1 MFPGPVTVTPVVTDA
16 TQPNDVPLSILDLA
30 QVLPG
35 ESVADGLAATVSL
48 AQNAERWGYRR
59 VWYAEHHNMPT
70 IASSAT
76 AVLIAHVAAH
86 TSTIRLGAGGVMLP
100 NHAPLV
106 IAEQF
111 GTLAE
116 LHPDRID
123 LGLGRAPGTDQT
135 TVRALR
141 RTPGAADTFPS
152 DVQELQ
158 GFLSESI
165 VAGVAATPGAGT
177 KVPLFILGSSM
188 FGAQLAAALGLPY
201 AFASHFAPDA
211 LEAAVATYRRD
222 FQPSQQLAE
231 PYVIAGAGVIAA
243 DTEDEA
249 RRLFELTRR
258 ARIKTFLGRG
268 RTLTDDDVELLLEGP
283 GGAQVDHML
292 RYTGA
297 GTGPQV
303 RDWLRRFAVHADADE
318 LILVSSAV
326 DRPAAVRTLEL
337 VAPAA

>member
-1 MFPGPVTVTPVVTDA
+1 MFAGPDAVVEVVTETDSR
-16 TQPNDVPLSILDLA
+16 DVPLSILDLA

-35 ESVADGLAATVSL
+35 ESVADGLTATIAL
-48 AQNAERWGYRR
+48 ARNAERWGYRR

-86 TSTIRLGAGGVMLP
+86 TSSIRLGAGGVMLP

-116 LHPDRID
+116 LHPGRID

-158 GFLSESI
+158 SFLGESI
-165 VAGVAATPGAGT
+165 IAGVAATPGAGT
-177 KVPLFILGSSM
+177 KVPLFILGSSL

-211 LEAAVATYRRD
+211 LEQAIATYRRD
-222 FQPSQQLAE
+222 FRPSEQLSE

-258 ARIKTFLGRG
+258 ARVKTFLGRG
-268 RTLTDDDVELLLEGP
+268 RALSDDDVELLLDGP

-292 RYTGA
+292 RYTGV
-297 GTGPQV
+297 GTGSQV

-326 DRPAAVRTLEL
+326 DRTAAVRALEL
-337 VAPAA
+337 VAPLTT